1 MFGKNEYDALNK
13 MLDSAISGDFE
24 EEHFDETELL
34 KFQTKFMRYLTG
46 SSMSEKKIREEKDK
60 LKQLITDIS
69 HQTKTPL
76 TNIVMY
82 SELLN
87 EVAEDTRIKD
97 YAIEISLHSKK
108 LGELINALTKMSRLE
123 GGMFQFKERNVSIMQ
138 IVTNVMNQ
146 AYPKA
151 SCKNIKIDF
160 DVDSGLMIKADEKW
174 VIEAVF
180 NILDNAVK
188 YSEDNTKIKIST
200 FCYEMFCGISITDQG
215 QGISE
220 YEIPKI
226 FSRFYRGSLARDK
239 EGIGV
244 GLFLSRNI
252 IEGHGGYIKVKSKV
266 GIGST
271 FDICFPNLSRMKD

>member
-13 MLDSAISGDFE
+13 MLDSAISGEFKEDC
-24 EEHFDETELL
+24 FDETELS
-34 KFQTKFMRYLTG
+34 KFQTKFMRYLTN
-46 SSMSEKKIREEKDK
+46 SSMSEKKIIEEKDK

-87 EVAEDTRIKD
+87 EVAKDTIIKD

-108 LGELINALTKMSRLE
+108 LGELINALTKMSRIE
-123 GGMFQFKERNVSIMQ
+123 GGIFQFKERNVSIVQ

-151 SCKNIKIDF
+151 SCKNIKIDL

-188 YSEDNTKIKIST
+188 YSEDNTKIKIHT

-220 YEIPKI
+220 DEIPKI

-266 GIGST
+266 GVGST
-271 FDICFPNLSRMKD
+271 FDICFPNLSTMKD

>member
-1 MFGKNEYDALNK
+1 
-13 MLDSAISGDFE
+13 
-24 EEHFDETELL
+24 
-34 KFQTKFMRYLTG
+34 
-46 SSMSEKKIREEKDK
+46 
-60 LKQLITDIS
+60 
-69 HQTKTPL
+69 
-76 TNIVMY
+76 MY

-87 EVAEDTRIKD
+87 EVAEDTGVKD

-123 GGMFQFKERNVSIMQ
+123 GGMFQFKERNVSIEQ
-138 IVTNVMNQ
+138 IVINVMNQ

-151 SCKNIKIDF
+151 SCKNIKIDI

-180 NILDNAVK
+180 NILDNAIK
-188 YSEDNTKIKIST
+188 YSEDNRKIRIKT
-200 FCYEMFCGISITDQG
+200 FCYEMFCGISIIDQG

-226 FSRFYRGSLARDK
+226 FSRFYRGTLASDK

>member
-13 MLDSAISGDFE
+13 MLDSAISGDFKE
-24 EEHFDETELL
+24 ERFDETKLS

-76 TNIVMY
+76 TNIIMY

-87 EVAEDTRIKD
+87 EVAEDIGIKK
-97 YAIEISLHSKK
+97 YAMEISFHSKK

-123 GGMFQFKERNVSIMQ
+123 DGMFQFKERDVLIKQ

-151 SCKNIKIDF
+151 SCKNIKIDI
-160 DVDSGLMIKADEKW
+160 DIDSSLMIKADEKW
-174 VIEAVF
+174 VIEAIF
-180 NILDNAVK
+180 NILDNAIK
-188 YSEDNTKIKIST
+188 YSEDNTKIGIKT

-226 FSRFYRGSLARDK
+226 FSRFYRGTLASDK

-266 GIGST
+266 GVGST
-271 FDICFPNLSRMKD
+271 FDICFPNLSIMKD